1 MGLGLADRSG
11 PLETKVAASGFYR
24 QARDRRAVDPRTVQI
39 ELLVTEAVR
48 PALSDRNE
56 LRPED
61 VPVERIRAAP
71 VRDGDHGMIELD
83 RRHCRLSLEQVTTSL
98 TLWTHDRADGF
109 EVAGCL
115 RPAVSPAGPQGCPR
129 DPMAFGAIAG
139 YKAEMDFRKFRGTD
153 KYLTSSALESA
164 VN

>member
-98 TLWTHDRADGF
+98 TLDSRQGGWFRG
-109 EVAGCL
+109 
-115 RPAVSPAGPQGCPR
+115 RRMSPACSVTSRTPGLPGVTRWPSGRSPDTKRRWTSASSGAPTSTSPPPPSNPR
-129 DPMAFGAIAG
+129 
-139 YKAEMDFRKFRGTD
+139 
-153 KYLTSSALESA
+153 
-164 VN
+164 